1 MHTAQDLE
9 DWAEE
14 ALSAF
19 QRAQRLALSGVSLG
33 PDCVLALQQTAPQL
47 LHGLKSLQVLQPR
60 LICQPCR
67 RGGLRSSSSSCLTT
81 LPLFPVLCVQTQVI
95 NPTWLDAGALL
106 QLLSSC
112 PSLTELHIRGS
123 WSCDASDTLP
133 GPAQHCLRQQL
144 HRLSWQRNS
153 NLHTAQLTELL
164 TARGTCVPAGNSSTP
179 SQPPRWC
186 RALSSSTAELST
198 PTWQHLTALD
208 LTACPKIG
216 DSLSF
221 LALCPALLSLCLHSC
236 FKVTDTTLQEL
247 SKAMQHPQDN
257 DCDSAS
263 TDAGSSQQGSTDA
276 GAGGDVPAQHTAIPL
291 QQLDLSYT
299 RVKDAGMPH
308 LVAALPAL
316 LSLGLKGCNVGDD
329 GLEHLL
335 SLQHLTSLHI
345 KHCHR

>member
-1 MHTAQDLE
+1 M
-9 DWAEE
+9 
-14 ALSAF
+14 
-19 QRAQRLALSGVSLG
+19 
-33 PDCVLALQQTAPQL
+33 
-47 LHGLKSLQVLQPR
+47 K
-60 LICQPCR
+60 
-67 RGGLRSSSSSCLTT
+67 
-81 LPLFPVLCVQTQVI
+81 QTQVI

-106 QLLSSC
+106 QLLNSC
-112 PSLTELHIRGS
+112 PSLTELHVRGS
-123 WSCDASDTLP
+123 WSSDTSDTLP
-133 GPAQHCLRQQL
+133 GAAQHMPQQL
-144 HRLSWQRNS
+144 QRLTWQRNS
-153 NLHTAQLTELL
+153 NLHPAQLTELL
-164 TARGTCVPAGNSSTP
+164 TACGTSVTGPGNSSTLR
-179 SQPPRWC
+179 QPPHWC
-186 RALSSSTAELST
+186 RALSSSTAELVT

-236 FKVTDTTLQEL
+236 FKVTDATLQEL
-247 SKAMQHPQDN
+247 STAMQHPQDKN
-257 DCDSAS
+257 CNSASNQGASS

-276 GAGGDVPAQHTAIPL
+276 GGSTAQCTAIPL

-316 LSLGLKGCNVGDD
+316 MSLGLKGCNVGDD

-335 SLQHLTSLHI
+335 RLQHLTCLHI